1 MSDEV
6 VIEVTI
12 VFKSRGA
19 FLRSTWQEGYR
30 AVKATVFH
38 KVVLSGHRLGERA
51 WFDIGDVEYRP
62 DGRIAFP
69 FTVHTDTYQRT
80 AGAVD

>member
-6 VIEVTI
+6 IVAVTI
-12 VFKSRGA
+12 VFKSRDA
-19 FLRSTWQEGYR
+19 FLRSTWQKGYP

-38 KVVLSGHRLGERA
+38 KVSLSGHRLGDRA

-69 FTVHTDTYQRT
+69 FMVHTDTYQR
-80 AGAVD
+80 AIGAVD

>member
-6 VIEVTI
+6 IVEVTI
-12 VFKSRGA
+12 VFKSRDA
-19 FLRSTWQEGYR
+19 FLRSTWQNRYP

-38 KVVLSGHRLGERA
+38 KMSLDGHRLGDCA
-51 WFDIGDVEYRP
+51 WFDIGDVEYRQ

-69 FTVHTDTYQRT
+69 FVVHTDTYQRVI
-80 AGAVD
+80 GAVD